1 MLDDVTSA
9 LTYQHVIM
17 ATMLQFKTKEL
28 FVGSKITNTRSQDNP
43 PEQGRGRHQNTMTI
57 VQTIMTNNSQQCP
70 SVRNMGDMSTSY
82 WESVQHEG

>member
-28 FVGSKITNTRSQDNP
+28 FVGSKITNIRSQDDP
-43 PEQGRGRHQNTMTI
+43 QEHGRGKHQNTVTLRR
-57 VQTIMTNNSQQCP
+57 T
-70 SVRNMGDMSTSY
+70 
-82 WESVQHEG
+82 